1 MALFVFIS
9 WGQSDNRILTE
20 IVIIGSGN
28 VATQYSY
35 NFHDHQN
42 TISYEIYGRSSAQIK
57 FPDVTLQVETDI
69 TKINLH
75 ADLYLICVND
85 DAIKLVANLL
95 NEISISNKAVVAHTS
110 GTKSSELLS
119 RYDNYGVLYPLQTL
133 RKEDPISFRDVP
145 LLVTGNNT
153 KTENLLT
160 SIAKTISGRVTICE
174 DDYRSKLHLPA
185 VVVNNF
191 VNHLYHKA
199 FEYCEKQRVD
209 FSLLMPLIYETVR
222 KISEDTDPADL
233 QTGPA
238 KRDDQLTIQKHIKIL
253 QQLNMDP
260 ELYNALTKSIIK
272 THTSSQ

>member
-1 MALFVFIS
+1 M
-9 WGQSDNRILTE
+9 TE
-20 IVIIGSGN
+20 IVIIGAGN
-28 VATQYSY
+28 VATQYCY
-35 NFHDHQN
+35 NFQDHQN
-42 TISYEIYGRSSAQIK
+42 TVSYEIYARSSVQIQ
-57 FPDVTLQVETDI
+57 FQDVTLQVETDI
-69 TKINLH
+69 TKINRH
-75 ADLYLICVND
+75 ADLYLICVRD
-85 DAIKLVANLL
+85 DAIALVAKQL
-95 NEISISNKAVVAHTS
+95 NEISISNKAIVAHTS

-119 RYDNYGVLYPLQTL
+119 GYDHYGVLYPLQTL

-145 LLVTGNNT
+145 LMITGNNT
-153 KTENLLT
+153 RTEHLLT
-160 SIAKTISGRVTICE
+160 SIAKKISNRVTICA
-174 DDYRSKLHLPA
+174 DAYRSKLHLPA

-222 KISEDTDPADL
+222 KLNAGTDPADM

-260 ELYNALTKSIIK
+260 ELYKALTKSIIE